1 MTNFTSQ
8 EMLTMS
14 APAILIVW
22 TLREVFSFLLKS
34 QTQKRERDNDYSA
47 EMQGVLKSLSL
58 NVDKQTS
65 ILQEIYLEL
74 RENSI
79 RIKTLAEN
87 INEVQK
93 H

>member
-1 MTNFTSQ
+1 
-8 EMLTMS
+8 
-14 APAILIVW
+14 
-22 TLREVFSFLLKS
+22 
-34 QTQKRERDNDYSA
+34 
-47 EMQGVLKSLSL
+47 MQGVLKSLSL

-79 RIKTLAEN
+79 RIKTLAQN

>member
-1 MTNFTSQ
+1 MPNFTPQ

>member
-1 MTNFTSQ
+1 
-8 EMLTMS
+8 MS